1 MYWIYAILFLL
12 AVAAP
17 ETIRDDIFGVPE
29 EEAETILI
37 FIFGAVGFLLAFIKE
52 KALLRHVRE
61 KLTLQREKTD
71 ITKDLSESYSYIG
84 ATNRKIELLRNFIL
98 SLPLS
103 LSAFRHGETNRAFS
117 AFSKAVRLFCRTDS
131 FVLRV
136 LDTNTGR
143 IVHETKSGKHVSY
156 ALFDA
161 KRLLGSDRGV
171 YEEEGCLVVRSPAE
185 EDGLVA
191 YLIFPKSVNDLE
203 DEHMLEVIATE
214 GLLLVSFERA
224 VSNCLQSLSDGKH
237 ESEA

>member
-37 FIFGAVGFLLAFIKE
+37 FIFGAVGFLLAFMKE

-84 ATNRKIELLRNFIL
+84 ATNRKLEVVRNFIL
-98 SLPLS
+98 SLPFS
-103 LSAFRHGETNRAFS
+103 LAAFRRGETGRAFS
-117 AFSKAVRLFCRTDS
+117 AFSKAVRLFCRTES

-136 LDTNTGR
+136 VDTR
-143 IVHETKSGKHVSY
+143 EKCVVHETKTGKHKAY
-156 ALFDA
+156 GAFDA
-161 KRLLGSDRGV
+161 DRLLSSNRAV
-171 YEEEGCLVVRSPAE
+171 REEEHCLIVRSPGE
-185 EDGLVA
+185 EDGLIA
-191 YLIFPKSVNDLE
+191 FLIFPKSMNDFE
-203 DEHMLEVIATE
+203 DRHMLEVLATG
-214 GLLLVSFERA
+214 GLLLTAFQRAIGSEERA
-224 VSNCLQSLSDGKH
+224 PK
-237 ESEA
+237 E